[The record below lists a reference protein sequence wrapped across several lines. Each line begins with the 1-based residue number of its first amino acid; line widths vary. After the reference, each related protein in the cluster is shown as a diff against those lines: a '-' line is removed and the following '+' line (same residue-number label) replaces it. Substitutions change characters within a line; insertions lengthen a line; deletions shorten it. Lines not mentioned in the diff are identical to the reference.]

1 MRPNTTDQPT
11 SGLYEYGEACD
22 LAASSDEVYVV
33 SDDHPGELQV
43 FGIDGKP
50 RRVLRGDFCRPIRVA
65 TSHENLYVLEAIS
78 HESEETYNEWHG
90 RRLVVL
96 DLHGATKQVVHLDA
110 EELIGV
116 TAHGDEVYLS
126 VPMPQ
131 ALSCLDCFRLVM
143 RVAIRVRWYP
153 Q

>member
-1 MRPNTTDQPT
+1 MPT
-11 SGLYEYGEACD
+11 RTSL
-22 LAASSDEVYVV
+22 
-33 SDDHPGELQV
+33 
-43 FGIDGKP
+43 
-50 RRVLRGDFCRPIRVA
+50 RRVGFHAQAHGRTQSIRWPNFSRTRPRKTARRRKKQRDGNLSEPARLLVRY
-65 TSHENLYVLEAIS
+65 LYVLEAIS

-131 ALSCLDCFRLVM
+131 ALSCLDCFRLVS
-143 RVAIRVRWYP
+143 A
-153 Q
+153 

>member
-1 MRPNTTDQPT
+1 
-11 SGLYEYGEACD
+11 
-22 LAASSDEVYVV
+22 
-33 SDDHPGELQV
+33 
-43 FGIDGKP
+43 
-50 RRVLRGDFCRPIRVA
+50 
-65 TSHENLYVLEAIS
+65 
-78 HESEETYNEWHG
+78 ESEETYNEWHG

-131 ALSCLDCFRLVM
+131 ALSCLDCFRLVS
-143 RVAIRVRWYP
+143 A
-153 Q
+153 